1 MPANSE
7 GSFAEEDGGAIFSV
21 LDDQSLRP
29 HSQHFL
35 RGTRKIGLSSQ
46 HFGFTVIDQQDIHQL
61 QGFVQFAARTLNP
74 KIHGVAA
81 GKANLLHFAPDSGLQ
96 TGMDIGQK

>member
-35 RGTRKIGLSSQ
+35 RGTRKIGLSCQ

-61 QGFVQFAARTLNP
+61 QGFVAIRCAHLESKNSWCRRR
-74 KIHGVAA
+74 
-81 GKANLLHFAPDSGLQ
+81 
-96 TGMDIGQK
+96 